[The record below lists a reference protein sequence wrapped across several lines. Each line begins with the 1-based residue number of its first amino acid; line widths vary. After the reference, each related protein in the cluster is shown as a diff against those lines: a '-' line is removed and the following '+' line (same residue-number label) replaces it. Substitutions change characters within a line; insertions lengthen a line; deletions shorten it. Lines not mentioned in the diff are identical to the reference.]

1 MSDTTARSAACI
13 EELPL
18 DTETMLGA
26 ARGLLD
32 GSAVPPDVGGLDSL
46 TLQLRGH
53 VNLLIAGLE
62 QAMQQSED
70 LRAVAGIGEARRPV
84 SGGPSALGPMRHAQ
98 CLARSIV
105 ALCAHLVRLAV
116 SV

>member
-1 MSDTTARSAACI
+1 MSDSTARSAACI

-18 DTETMLGA
+18 DTGTMLGA
-26 ARGLLD
+26 AGGLLD

-53 VNLLIAGLE
+53 VDLLIAELE
-62 QAMQQSED
+62 QAMQHGDD
-70 LRAVAGIGEARRPV
+70 LRAVAGIGEARRRV
-84 SGGPSALGPMRHAQ
+84 SGDPSALGPMRHAQ

-105 ALCAHLVRLAV
+105 ALCAHLARLAV